1 MNGARTKSMPNTFTQ
16 RLNVL
21 YVMYIHIYTYDRVND
36 RILMAF
42 QLSDR
47 VSRYLANEI
56 SQRIKYSGRINPG
69 VRVV

>member
-1 MNGARTKSMPNTFTQ
+1 MSIFDEWCTHETHAKYISLQ

-21 YVMYIHIYTYDRVND
+21 YMMYIRIYDRVND

-56 SQRIKYSGRINPG
+56 SQRIKYLDE
-69 VRVV
+69 